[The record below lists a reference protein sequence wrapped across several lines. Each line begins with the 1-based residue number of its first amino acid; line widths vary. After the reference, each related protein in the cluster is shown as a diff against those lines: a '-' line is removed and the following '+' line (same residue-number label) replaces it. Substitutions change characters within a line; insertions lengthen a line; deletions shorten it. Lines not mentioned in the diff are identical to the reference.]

1 MRMKI
6 SFKPDKQFFRYYL
19 PLFLLFS
26 VSIFIFQ
33 WNREKKYKSDLFDER
48 LSDFNEIVYQFF
60 ENSGGNLN
68 QIDSMFRMWNK
79 DSLRITIID
88 LKGVVVYDN
97 VMKDKVTTMEN
108 HISRPEIVEASM
120 KRMGSDI
127 RVSATTKQQYY
138 YRATRYGNCYVRTS
152 YPFNL
157 NFNTLLSPD
166 NLFLYF
172 WLIITFAGVT
182 ALLYFTNRVRMQLK
196 QEQMEHDA
204 TIRRQLTQQVAHELK
219 TPLTSIVGYMETL
232 QNNPELPDDKKSFF
246 IQRSHSQAIRLNELL
261 QDLLLLN
268 QLNEAPRS
276 IVMEPVSIN
285 KTVNTVIDDVRLN
298 LENNQVSVELSFPE
312 EIWIKANPML
322 IYSIFRNLI
331 DNSLAYAGE
340 NVAIGISMIGQD
352 SKTYTFKYWD
362 TGKGVDEQHLMR
374 LFDRFYRVDKGR
386 SRKNGGTGLGLA
398 IVKNAIELHQGSV
411 SVQNREAGGLEFI
424 FSLHK

>member
-1 MRMKI
+1 
-6 SFKPDKQFFRYYL
+6 
-19 PLFLLFS
+19 
-26 VSIFIFQ
+26 
-33 WNREKKYKSDLFDER
+33 
-48 LSDFNEIVYQFF
+48 
-60 ENSGGNLN
+60 
-68 QIDSMFRMWNK
+68 
-79 DSLRITIID
+79 
-88 LKGVVVYDN
+88 
-97 VMKDKVTTMEN
+97 
-108 HISRPEIVEASM
+108 
-120 KRMGSDI
+120 
-127 RVSATTKQQYY
+127 
-138 YRATRYGNCYVRTS
+138 
-152 YPFNL
+152 
-157 NFNTLLSPD
+157 
-166 NLFLYF
+166 
-172 WLIITFAGVT
+172 
-182 ALLYFTNRVRMQLK
+182 
-196 QEQMEHDA
+196 MEHDA